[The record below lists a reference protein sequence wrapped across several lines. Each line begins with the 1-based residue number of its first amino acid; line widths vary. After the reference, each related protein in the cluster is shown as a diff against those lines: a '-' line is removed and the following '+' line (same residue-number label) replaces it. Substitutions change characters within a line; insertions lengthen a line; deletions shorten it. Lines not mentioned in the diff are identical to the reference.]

1 MSIREK
7 SRRILGCNQRAIIC
21 FCAVQ
26 HLLICCLVFL
36 LHFLIACLLKRE
48 QSCCLG
54 DTVFRLSD
62 GSLKLVLSS
71 LVPQLSWTLV
81 MSCPLAQCL
90 REPSSA
96 ALRRSPVTEAS
107 WPVLQETTP
116 QSSPTT
122 PRPRS
127 PESSCPQAPRRS
139 SPLPTEPS
147 LVRKRNETAAH
158 LI

>member
-26 HLLICCLVFL
+26 HIFWLPVFSQPPMK
-36 LHFLIACLLKRE
+36 HE

-139 SPLPTEPS
+139 LPLPTEPS